1 MKVKELIKKL
11 ENDGWVFVRQSGSHK
26 HFKKAGVAHL
36 ITVPDH
42 GVNEEVRKGLL
53 HKIEKQAGW
62 D

>member
-11 ENDGWVFVRQSGSHK
+11 ENDGWIFVRQTGSHK
-26 HFKKAGVAHL
+26 HFKKSGVMHI

-62 D
+62 E